1 MRRGLLLLALAP
13 LMTLLAAEVGL
24 TGEMKSTPRDTSSTQ
39 RLFNPP
45 RVITP
50 EDTTGSGAE
59 PQHRFG
65 RRQGRQETA
74 GCSGCFGD
82 RGLKFGAGGGPV
94 PGYLFA
100 DLGDI
105 NPKIRKMGIPELSE
119 SFFLMGGKGYI
130 RVGNFVIGGGG
141 YGGSTETSGK
151 PDESARYAELELAY
165 GGVIIGVNM
174 TAARF
179 EGIVGMLF
187 GGGSVKIERRRNS
200 SGPVGWDD
208 AWSLFDKND
217 PDEIPSEDLNISSI
231 LRGEFIALEPF
242 VTVKYW
248 AFPFMAI
255 EVSASYLRAK
265 IGGGQ
270 WELDGIEIPDSPATN
285 IGGPSVKLGLHFG
298 V

>member
-1 MRRGLLLLALAP
+1 MRRGLLLLALAS
-13 LMTLLAAEVGL
+13 LAMLLATEAGRAGVV
-24 TGEMKSTPRDTSSTQ
+24 KSTAPDTSSTQ

-50 EDTTGSGAE
+50 EDTTGSSAV
-59 PQHRFG
+59 PQHRLMG
-65 RRQGRQETA
+65 RRSGKEPG
-74 GCSGCFGD
+74 GCAGCFGD
-82 RGLKFGAGGGPV
+82 RRLRFGGGGGPV

-100 DLGDI
+100 DLADI
-105 NPKIRKMGIPELSE
+105 NPKIRQMGIPELGE
-119 SFFLMGGKGYI
+119 SFFLMGGKGYM
-130 RVGNFVIGGGG
+130 RVGNFIMGGGG

-165 GGVIIGVNM
+165 GGVIFGISM
-174 TAARF
+174 TVDRL
-179 EGIVGMLF
+179 EGMGGMLF
-187 GGGSVKIERRRNS
+187 GGGSVTIERRRSS
-200 SGPVGWDD
+200 SGPAGWND

-217 PDEIPSEDLNISSI
+217 PDEIPSEDLNITSV

-242 VTVKYW
+242 VTLKYW

-265 IGGGQ
+265 VGAGQ
-270 WELDGIEIPDSPATN
+270 WELDGTEIPDSPATN
-285 IGGPSVKLGLHFG
+285 IGGPSIKLGLHFG